1 MNVPTHHNPFPHF
14 SPLKSSQAFSKFLSF
29 FLFFLK
35 LRGET
40 TERED
45 KKDVNGEALSGRP
58 GCEGLLV
65 TVRLLWTALLKA
77 LLRRLTPSKALA
89 VIASTASI
97 PSLWNENVKPA
108 PFLASVTKAVSQLLS
123 NPYLRLPLNIGER
136 ETPTYQ
142 ICRVETE
149 EQTALFTFLLD
160 S

>member
-1 MNVPTHHNPFPHF
+1 MNVSTHHNPFPHF
-14 SPLKSSQAFSKFLSF
+14 SPLKSSQAFSKFL
-29 FLFFLK
+29 FLFLK

-45 KKDVNGEALSGRP
+45 KKGANAEALSGRP
-58 GCEGLLV
+58 GCEGLLGA
-65 TVRLLWTALLKA
+65 VRLLWTALLEA
-77 LLRRLTPSKALA
+77 LLRRVTPSKALA
-89 VIASTASI
+89 VVASTASI

-123 NPYLRLPLNIGER
+123 NPRLRLPLNIGER